1 SDGVNSASDTFV
13 LTVNAVNTPPTIS
26 SLADQ
31 TIDED
36 NSTGALGFTIGD
48 AETAAG
54 SLSLSKGSSNPTLV
68 PASNIVFGG
77 SASNRTVTVTPAA
90 NQNGSAT
97 ITVSVSDG
105 QYSASSSFV
114 LTVNAVNDPPTITAI
129 ANQTINVN
137 TSTGPLS
144 FTVGDVDTPL
154 SSLTLSGNSSNPTL
168 VPTNNIVFGGSGA
181 SRTVTVTPAASQTG
195 TSTITVS
202 VSDGQYSA
210 STSFVLT
217 VHPLFTC

>member
-1 SDGVNSASDTFV
+1 IPDQITTVNTPTAAIAFTIGDADTPVGNLTLSKASSNATLVPTNNIVFGGSASNRTVTVTPAANQTGTATITVSVSDGVNSASDTFV

-77 SASNRTVTVTPAA
+77 SAS
-90 NQNGSAT
+90 
-97 ITVSVSDG
+97 
-105 QYSASSSFV
+105 
-114 LTVNAVNDPPTITAI
+114 
-129 ANQTINVN
+129 
-137 TSTGPLS
+137 
-144 FTVGDVDTPL
+144 
-154 SSLTLSGNSSNPTL
+154 
-168 VPTNNIVFGGSGA
+168 
-181 SRTVTVTPAASQTG
+181 
-195 TSTITVS
+195 
-202 VSDGQYSA
+202 
-210 STSFVLT
+210 
-217 VHPLFTC
+217 